1 MSQFELTHYRTFI
14 FDCDGVLLDS
24 NRVKSRAFFAAGLR
38 YGEEAANLLVEYHRK
53 NGGVSR
59 YKKFEYFLRE
69 IVCLSD
75 GNGALNELLE
85 IYAHEVRKGLLD
97 CTVSKAV
104 TALGKIDVEIRKLVV
119 SGGDQE
125 ELRKIFRERD
135 IDAIFSCGIFG
146 SPDTKEAILDREL
159 NNGNIKLP
167 ALFLGD
173 SKYDYEAANH
183 FGIDFLFVSDWT
195 EFDEWREYQARHRFP
210 SVASLEELF
219 LTGLVVRGIN

>member
-1 MSQFELTHYRTFI
+1 MNQHELSRYRTFI

-24 NRVKSRAFFAAGLR
+24 NRVKSSAFFAAGLR
-38 YGEEAANLLVEYHRK
+38 YGEEAAHRLVEYHRS

-69 IVCLSD
+69 IVYETDKS
-75 GNGALNELLE
+75 GALNGLLE

-104 TALGKIDVEIRKLVV
+104 AAIGKFDGKIRKLVV
-119 SGGDQE
+119 SGGDQD

-135 IDAIFSCGIFG
+135 IDTIFYCGIFG
-146 SPDTKEAILDREL
+146 SPDTKETILDREL
-159 NNGNIKLP
+159 KNGNIKLP

-173 SKYDYEAANH
+173 SQYDYEAASR

-195 EFDEWREYQARHRFP
+195 EFDGWRDYQACHRFP
-210 SVASLEELF
+210 SVTSLEELF
-219 LTGLVVRGIN
+219 PTGLVLP